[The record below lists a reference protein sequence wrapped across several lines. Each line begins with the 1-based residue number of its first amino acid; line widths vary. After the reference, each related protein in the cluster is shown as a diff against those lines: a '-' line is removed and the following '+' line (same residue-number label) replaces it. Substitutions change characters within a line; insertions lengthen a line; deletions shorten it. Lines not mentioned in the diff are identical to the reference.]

1 MLFRLTNTPATCQA
15 LINNIIR
22 AHLDQTAITYLDD
35 ILVYSNTQQEH
46 TKHVKDVLQCLQQ
59 AGLKLNLKKCEFN
72 KLEVKFLGY
81 IIGIKGIKIDSEKI
95 KAIQQW
101 PTLTSVKKVQ
111 AFLGFANFNW
121 QFIKNYSQIVTPLTE
136 LTKKDVEYQWTQRQQ
151 KVF

>member
-1 MLFRLTNTPATCQA
+1 MPFGLTNTPATCQA

-59 AGLKLNLKKCEFN
+59 AGLKLNPKKSEFN
-72 KLEVKFLGY
+72 KPEVEFLRY
-81 IIGIKGIKIDSEKI
+81 VIGIEEIKINSEKI

-101 PTLTSVKKVQ
+101 PTLMLVKEVQ
-111 AFLGFANFNW
+111 VFLGFANFN
-121 QFIKNYSQIVTPLTE
+121 
-136 LTKKDVEYQWTQRQQ
+136 
-151 KVF
+151 